1 MRAGVNRRADP
12 QEAHVLPKVEAA
24 FPCALNLGR

>member
-12 QEAHVLPKVEAA
+12 HSPHVLPKVEAA
-24 FPCALNLGR
+24 FHCALSLAR